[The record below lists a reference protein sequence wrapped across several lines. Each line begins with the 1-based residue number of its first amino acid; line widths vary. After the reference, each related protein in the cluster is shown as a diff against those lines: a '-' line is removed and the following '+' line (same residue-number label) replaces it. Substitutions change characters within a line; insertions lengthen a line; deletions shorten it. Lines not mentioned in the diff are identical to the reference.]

1 MINFYHSPLGPLK
14 IVNDNSHIVGLT
26 WCDEPNDHIVN
37 YYNELFAQASKWLDD
52 YFSGKAA
59 KTDLPFKLKGTDFQ
73 RRVWAQMLTISAG
86 ETLTY
91 GEVAQRLNS
100 SARAVGGACRVNPV
114 VILVP
119 CHRIIAATGI
129 GGYAGKIAGVMI
141 DRKTQLLS
149 YDQGLSH

>member
-1 MINFYHSPLGPLK
+1 MG
-14 IVNDNSHIVGLT
+14 
-26 WCDEPNDHIVN
+26 
-37 YYNELFAQASKWLDD
+37 
-52 YFSGKAA
+52 
-59 KTDLPFKLKGTDFQ
+59 
-73 RRVWAQMLTISAG
+73 RTISAG